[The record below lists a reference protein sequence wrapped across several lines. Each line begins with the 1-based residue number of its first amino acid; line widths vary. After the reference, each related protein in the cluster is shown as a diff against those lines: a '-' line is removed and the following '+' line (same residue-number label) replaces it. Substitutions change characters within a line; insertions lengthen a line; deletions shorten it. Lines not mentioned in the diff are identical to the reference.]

1 MRPRRIGTC
10 GRQCGPRTARRGGG
24 RGDLSCARHRPPRAA
39 EHRSRQRRPC
49 HSRRWHGVCFRFVE
63 STTSLPGALVSRT
76 AEPAPNANPG
86 SDRVGPSRT
95 RVARGVAPL
104 RAALDA
110 AGSVM
115 SRLRRH
121 FAPLA
126 ADSISPLNLPPVR
139 MGLLTKLNVLTVG
152 LIFLT
157 AIAITG
163 LYVWKE
169 WRLSQTELRAE
180 GSTLVAMLAE
190 ATEHGLATNDRT
202 NLVAILDSLAVEGD
216 VAYVRVLDANRR
228 TLIERTFA
236 DSLQDVAVP
245 ELPRAVPIAATAMTM
260 ERVIGGRRY
269 LELVAPVLGRISPP
283 VPPAEDGSGSGM
295 APKAAAAG
303 PIGYVRLGMTFER
316 ENADFRRTILGAM
329 SIVALLVVL
338 AIGATL
344 LLPRRLVAPMR
355 RLMRAARAVGSGKLD
370 VYVPASS
377 ADELGLLTHT
387 FNHMTQRL
395 AESQAEVAT
404 YQRTLEDKVAQ
415 RTKELEIATAH
426 AYKLAQ
432 HDILTG
438 LPNRSLLNQRLKQI
452 LAQSQR
458 DGSNVACLFL
468 DFDHFKRINDTLGH
482 DSGDQLLQAVAQR
495 LTSAVRES
503 DTVARLG
510 GDEFVLILPGLDP
523 AHATFETMTVLARVR
538 ESFLAPFR
546 LSDQMPTLTCSIGVS
561 MYPLDASDPVTLIK
575 QADTAMYAAKEAGR
589 NAYRFYTADMNAR
602 VQLRLQLETDM
613 RRGLMDDE
621 FFLVY
626 QPQIEMQTGR
636 AVGVEAL
643 LRWRDPDRGVIA
655 PSEFIPVAEESGMI
669 QALGARVLRDA
680 CRQVVAWHRR
690 GMMLRLSVNLSVPQ
704 LQHESWLGVVD
715 EALSSSGLPAHYLDL
730 EITES
735 VIITHPE
742 KAVATLIK
750 LKQRGLSITVDDFG
764 TGYSSL
770 SYLARLPIQSVKVD
784 QRFVHGIDLNRN
796 DEAITQAII
805 ALSHSLGLRVIAE
818 GVETAAQ
825 FDFLKRHGCEEA
837 QGFLIARPMEEPELR
852 NWWRMQEE
860 EHRIVGRQSDMWL
873 PEG

>member
-1 MRPRRIGTC
+1 M
-10 GRQCGPRTARRGGG
+10 
-24 RGDLSCARHRPPRAA
+24 
-39 EHRSRQRRPC
+39 
-49 HSRRWHGVCFRFVE
+49 
-63 STTSLPGALVSRT
+63 
-76 AEPAPNANPG
+76 NP
-86 SDRVGPSRT
+86 
-95 RVARGVAPL
+95 
-104 RAALDA
+104 
-110 AGSVM
+110 
-115 SRLRRH
+115 LRRH
-121 FAPLA
+121 LSPLNA
-126 ADSISPLNLPPVR
+126 ETISPLNLPAVR
-139 MGLLTKLNVLTVG
+139 MGLLTKLNLLTVG

-157 AIAITG
+157 AIATTG
-163 LYVWKE
+163 LYLWKE
-169 WRLSQTELRAE
+169 WRLNEAELRTQ
-180 GSTLVAMLAE
+180 GSTLAAILAE
-190 ATEHGLATNDRT
+190 ASEHGLTTSDRAY
-202 NLVAILDSLAVEGD
+202 LLGILDSLAIEGD
-216 VAYVRVLDANRR
+216 VAYVRVLDTQQR
-228 TLIERTFA
+228 TFAERTFA
-236 DSLQDVAVP
+236 DALQNVAVP
-245 ELPRAVPIAATAMTM
+245 DLPRDIVMPGPGKVDAAPQM
-260 ERVIGGRRY
+260 IDGRRY
-269 LELVAPVLGRISPP
+269 IELLTPVLASSAPIPTGTQ
-283 VPPAEDGSGSGM
+283 AE
-295 APKAAAAG
+295 AG
-303 PIGYVRLGMTFER
+303 DDRFPTARVATNQPIGYVRIGMTFER
-316 ENADFRRTILGAM
+316 QYAEFKRTIIGAM
-329 SIVALLVVL
+329 SIVALLVML

-344 LLPRRLVAPMR
+344 LLTRRLVAPMR

-377 ADELGLLTHT
+377 GDELGLLTHT

-395 AESQAEVAT
+395 SESQAEVAT
-404 YQRTLEDKVAQ
+404 YQRTLEDKVTQ

-452 LAQSQR
+452 LAQAQR
-458 DGSNVACLFL
+458 DGTHVACLFL

-546 LSDQMPTLTCSIGVS
+546 LSDQMPTLTCSVGVS
-561 MYPLDASDPVTLIK
+561 MYPLDAGDPVSLIK

-621 FFLVY
+621 FFLVF
-626 QPQIEMQTGR
+626 QPQIEMQSGR

-643 LRWRDPDRGVIA
+643 LRWRDPERGVIA
-655 PSEFIPVAEESGMI
+655 PSEFIPIAEESGMI

-680 CRQVVAWHRR
+680 CRTITGWHRQ
-690 GMMLRLSVNLSVPQ
+690 GMMLRLSVNLSVQQ
-704 LQHESWLGVVD
+704 LQHDSWLGIVD
-715 EALSSSGLPAHYLDL
+715 EALAASGLPAHYLDL

-742 KAVATLIK
+742 KAVATLVK
-750 LKQRGLSITVDDFG
+750 LKQRGVSITIDDFG

-770 SYLARLPIQSVKVD
+770 SYLARLPIQAVKVD
-784 QRFVHGIDLNRN
+784 QRFVHGLEQNRN
-796 DEAITQAII
+796 DESITQAII

-825 FDFLKRHGCEEA
+825 FEFLKRHGCEEA
-837 QGFLIARPMEEPELR
+837 QGFLIARPLEEPELR
-852 NWWRMQEE
+852 NWWRMQELE
-860 EHRIVGRQSDMWL
+860 NRIVGRQGDMWQA
-873 PEG
+873 EG

>member
-1 MRPRRIGTC
+1 
-10 GRQCGPRTARRGGG
+10 
-24 RGDLSCARHRPPRAA
+24 
-39 EHRSRQRRPC
+39 
-49 HSRRWHGVCFRFVE
+49 
-63 STTSLPGALVSRT
+63 
-76 AEPAPNANPG
+76 
-86 SDRVGPSRT
+86 
-95 RVARGVAPL
+95 
-104 RAALDA
+104 
-110 AGSVM
+110 M

-139 MGLLTKLNVLTVG
+139 MGLLTKLNLLTVG

-169 WRLSQTELRAE
+169 WRLSEAELRSE
-180 GSTLVAMLAE
+180 GSTLVNMVAE
-190 ATEHGLATNDRT
+190 AVEHGLATNDRS
-202 NLVAILDSLAVEGD
+202 NLLAILDSLALEGD
-216 VAYVRVLDANRR
+216 VAYVRVLDTNRR
-228 TLIERTFA
+228 TVAERTFA
-236 DSLQDVAVP
+236 ESLQSVAVP
-245 ELPRAVPIAATAMTM
+245 ELPRAVPVAAASVIA
-260 ERVIGGRRY
+260 EPVIGGRRY
-269 LELVAPVLGRISPP
+269 LELVAPVTARTA
-283 VPPAEDGSGSGM
+283 PAATDGNGAG
-295 APKAAAAG
+295 ARPAAAG

-316 ENADFRRTILGAM
+316 ENADFKRTILGAM

-344 LLPRRLVAPMR
+344 LLTRRLVAPMR

-546 LSDQMPTLTCSIGVS
+546 LSDQMPTLTCSVGVS

-643 LRWRDPDRGVIA
+643 LRWRDPERGVIA
-655 PSEFIPVAEESGMI
+655 PSEFIPIAEESGMI
-669 QALGARVLRDA
+669 QALGARVLRDS
-680 CRQVVAWHRR
+680 CRQVIAWHRH
-690 GMMLRLSVNLSVPQ
+690 GMMLRLSVNLSVQQ
-704 LQHESWLGVVD
+704 LQHDSWLSIVD
-715 EALSSSGLPAHYLDL
+715 EALASSGLPAHYLDL

-750 LKQRGLSITVDDFG
+750 LKQRGVSITVDDFG

-770 SYLARLPIQSVKVD
+770 SYLARLPIQAVKVD
-784 QRFVHGIDLNRN
+784 QRFVHGLEQNKN

-818 GVETAAQ
+818 GVETAGQ
-825 FDFLKRHGCEEA
+825 FEFLKRHGCEEA
-837 QGFLIARPMEEPELR
+837 QGFLISRPLEEPELR

-860 EHRIVGRQSDMWL
+860 ENRIVGRQGDMWQA
-873 PEG
+873 EG